1 MKRLSAIF
9 ITLVCCCITSKATA
23 QIYVSPEGNDAG
35 KGTSAEPKATL
46 AAALRQV
53 RDMRRLDTAIN
64 GAIHIYLR
72 KGIYELYEPVFIR
85 PEDAGTKQSPTLIE
99 ATAGE
104 EVVLSGGRTITGWK
118 KITTRPAGLPA
129 SSFGYVWVT
138 DLPLINGNT
147 WEFRQLWINGVK
159 AIRAKSPNGAAMQ
172 RIRNWNKKEQSCIIP
187 ANGFI
192 PLLKTEG
199 VEMLIHQWWAIANL
213 RIRQMK
219 QEGDS
224 IRLFFHDP
232 ESRIQSEHP
241 WPAPWLSKETGNSAF
256 YLTNAI
262 ELLDEPGEWYLD
274 IPDRKLYYWPRK
286 NENLATAIVT
296 APVLETLVRVEG
308 TVDHPVTHISFH
320 NISFQHTGW
329 LRPSHYGHVPH
340 QAGMY
345 MLDAYKL
352 KIPGTPD
359 KKSLENQAWVGR
371 PAAAVS
377 LNYASATAFENCSF
391 THMASTALD
400 YGKGTIQNRITGNL
414 FKDIGGTAI
423 VAGVFSD
430 EATEVHL
437 PYNPADERDIC
448 SGLLVNN
455 NLITDATN
463 EDWGCV
469 GIAAGYVRDARIE
482 HNEISEVSY
491 SGISLGWGWTKTKN
505 ALRNNQVTGNYIHH
519 YAKHMYDVAGIYTL
533 SAQPGT
539 VIANNRI
546 DSIYKAPYAHIPSH
560 WFYLYTD
567 EGSSF
572 ITVKNNWTPAE
583 KYLQNANGPGNVW
596 TNNGPKVADST
607 RRMAGLE
614 KQYRG
619 LQREIVTSSQAI
631 NRKHP
636 VIIELVAANDAA
648 VDLQQLRDLVKG
660 QQADPLSLYQ
670 WQHHYVIFGEI
681 KDINQLSEKIKNTF
695 PALTVKTYNDL
706 FYEFN
711 RERCGDQQ
719 TAAEWQHTILTASL
733 VPDKKMQQEY
743 FDYHATQYEKWPEVS
758 KGFCNAEFQQ
768 LLLFRNERQLMLVI
782 STPKGKSLD
791 ELNSKTTENNPRV
804 DEWNKRMSNYQQG
817 IEGTKK
823 GETWV
828 FLQPVL
834 TN

>member
-9 ITLVCCCITSKATA
+9 IILVCCCIISDATA
-23 QIYVSPEGNDAG
+23 QVYVSPDGHDAG
-35 KGTSAEPKATL
+35 KGTLAEPKATL

-53 RDMRRLDTAIN
+53 RDMRRLDTNIS
-64 GAIHIYLR
+64 GPVHIYLR

-85 PEDAGTKQSPTLIE
+85 PEDAGTSQSPTLIE
-99 ATAGE
+99 AATGE
-104 EVVLSGGRTITGWK
+104 QAILSGGRTITGWK

-129 SSFGYVWVT
+129 ASASHVWVT
-138 DLPLINGNT
+138 DLPLVNGNS
-147 WEFRQLWINGVK
+147 WEFRQLWVNGVK
-159 AIRAKSPNGAAMQ
+159 AVRAKSPNGATMQ
-172 RIRNWNKKEQSCIIP
+172 RIRNWNKQEQTCIIP
-187 ANGFI
+187 ASDFTS
-192 PLLKTEG
+192 LLKTAG

-213 RIRQMK
+213 RIKQMK

-241 WPAPWLSKETGNSAF
+241 WPAPWLSNETGNSAF

-274 IPDRKLYYWPRK
+274 ITHQKLYYWPRK
-286 NENLATAIVT
+286 NEDLVTASVT
-296 APVLETLVRVEG
+296 APVLETLVRIEG
-308 TVDHPVTHISFH
+308 TIDHPVANIRFN

-371 PAAAVS
+371 PAAAVTVS
-377 LNYASATAFENCSF
+377 YASATAFENCSF
-391 THMASTALD
+391 THMASAALD
-400 YGKGTIQNRITGNL
+400 YGKGTVQNRITGNL
-414 FKDIGGTAI
+414 FKDIGGSAI

-448 SGLLVNN
+448 SGLLINN
-455 NLITDATN
+455 NLITDAAN

-469 GIAAGYVRDARIE
+469 GIAAGYVRDVRIE
-482 HNEISEVSY
+482 YNEISEVSY

-505 ALRNNQVTGNYIHH
+505 ALRNNQVAGNYIHH

-572 ITVKNNWTPAE
+572 ITVKNNWTPSE
-583 KYLQNANGPGNVW
+583 KYLQNANGPGNDW
-596 TNNGPKVADST
+596 TNNGPKVADSI
-607 RRMAGLE
+607 RWAAGLE
-614 KQYRG
+614 KKYHA
-619 LQREIVTSSQAI
+619 LQQEVVTSNQAI
-631 NRKHP
+631 NRQHP
-636 VIIELVAANDAA
+636 VVIELVAGKDAT
-648 VDLQQLRDLVKG
+648 VNMQQLKELVKA
-660 QQADPLSLYQ
+660 QQVDPSSVYQ
-670 WQHHYVIFGEI
+670 WQHHYVIFGDV
-681 KDINQLSEKIKNTF
+681 KDVQLLVDKIKQTF
-695 PALTVKTYNDL
+695 PSLIVKTYSDL

-711 RERCGDQQ
+711 RERCSDKQ
-719 TAAEWQHTILTASL
+719 TAGEWQHTILTASL
-733 VPDKKMQQEY
+733 VPDKKLQQEY
-743 FDYHATQYEKWPEVS
+743 LDYHATQFEKWPEVS
-758 KGFCNAEFQQ
+758 EGFCNASFQQ

-791 ELNSKTTENNPRV
+791 ELNPKTTENNPRV
-804 DEWNKRMSNYQQG
+804 DEWNRRMSKYQQG

-828 FLQPVL
+828 MLQHVT